1 MPAIREPEDAGTSG
15 TNGADRWDPLASLSD
30 RMRWTGV
37 AIIALLAVT
46 TLSAVMIA
54 AWADRVLLNE
64 DRFSAR
70 IASTLQQDEM
80 NRYLADELTEQ
91 VLARAPELVGVRPAI
106 EAVLSEALRTRTAI
120 VGARAALREA
130 HRGVRSG
137 VAEEAIVID
146 LQAVITLATALM
158 QRGAPDVAERFQA
171 GLDTTRI
178 DAAAVGLRTDLF
190 KRLDLLTAFTWA
202 LVAATALFLVGV
214 VATAPSRRGGL
225 LVGAAAAAVA
235 GLVGL
240 IGQRAAEAWFVELL
254 PAREDARLAVTLA
267 WRSVLQE
274 YRGWNVGL
282 VALGIAG
289 IVGVAAS
296 ARLPDRSEARAYLAR
311 SPWARTIVGLS
322 LAVVG
327 LAVVRWPLDTVR
339 VLVIAGGVVLTGGG
353 GVLLLRSAASGLG
366 EVRPA
371 EYAQWLRGSILARA
385 IFAAV
390 VVITVGVGVGA
401 WIATTVRVEPSP
413 VEPAPISVC
422 NGHEL
427 LCDRPLNEVTFP
439 ATHNSMAAASERGW
453 YFPSQRYGIAQQL
466 RDGVRA
472 LLIDSYYGIP
482 SSQGVLTVID
492 SEVRRA
498 QLVEEHGEEVVA
510 AAERIA
516 SRLAGDGEPGLFLC
530 HSFCELGATPMAAAL
545 VDIRDFLDAHPGT
558 FLVIIVQ
565 DATTPEDTVQEFELA
580 DLAERAYAHPAGEPW
595 PTLGELLAEGKQL
608 LVTAE
613 NESGAAEWYQPTFS
627 LFQETAFAAR
637 TAAELSC
644 LPDRGEPDNP
654 LFLLNHWISERPP
667 VLSRA
672 LEVNARDLILSR
684 SRECAEV
691 RGHVPNLVAV
701 DFYDVGDLFEAVQE
715 LNGIPEP
722 EATPA
727 IGEVQPERAP

>member
-1 MPAIREPEDAGTSG
+1 VPATREPEGAR
-15 TNGADRWDPLASLSD
+15 NGRPDRWDPLASLSD
-30 RMRWTGV
+30 RARWTLV
-37 AIIALLAVT
+37 ATLAVLAVMS
-46 TLSAVMIA
+46 LSAVTIS

-80 NRYLADELTEQ
+80 NRYLAGELTEQ

-106 EAVLSEALRTRTAI
+106 EAVLSEALRTRTAV

-158 QRGAPDVAERFQA
+158 QRGAPDVAERFEA

-178 DAAAVGLRTDLF
+178 DAAAVGLRTGLF
-190 KRLDLLTAFTWA
+190 ERLNLLTAFTWPLA
-202 LVAATALFLVGV
+202 GATALFLVGV
-214 VATAPSRRGGL
+214 VAAAPSRRGGL
-225 LVGAAAAAVA
+225 LVASAVVGLA

-240 IGQRAAEAWFVELL
+240 IGQRGAEVWFVELL

-274 YRGWNVGL
+274 YRGWNAAL

-296 ARLPDRSEARAYLAR
+296 ARLPDRSEARAYLAG

-339 VLVIAGGVVLTGGG
+339 VLVIAAGVVLAGGG
-353 GVLLLRSAASGLG
+353 GVLLLRSAASGFG
-366 EVRPA
+366 GVRPSQ
-371 EYAQWLRGSILARA
+371 YLHRLRGSTLARA
-385 IFAAV
+385 AFAAV
-390 VVITVGVGVGA
+390 VVVSVGIGVGA
-401 WIATTVRVEPSP
+401 WIARTAQVEPSP

-439 ATHNSMAAASERGW
+439 GTHNSMAAASERGW

-482 SSQGVLTVID
+482 SQQGVLTVIA

-498 QLVEEHGEEVVA
+498 QLVEEHGEDVVV

-516 SRLAGDGEPGLFLC
+516 DRLAGDGEPELFLC

-545 VDIRDFLDAHPGT
+545 VDIRDFLDANPGA
-558 FLVIIVQ
+558 FLVILVQ
-565 DATTPEDTVQEFELA
+565 DATTPEDTVQAFELA
-580 DLAERAYAHPAGEPW
+580 DLAERAYAHTPGEPW

-608 LVTAE
+608 LVMAE
-613 NESGAAEWYQPTFS
+613 REAGAAAWYQPAFT
-627 LFQETAFAAR
+627 LLQETAFAAD
-637 TAAELSC
+637 TVEELSC
-644 LPDRGEPDNP
+644 LPGRGEPDNP
-654 LFLLNHWISERPP
+654 LFLMNHWISERPP
-667 VLSRA
+667 LLSRA
-672 LEVNARDLILSR
+672 LEVNAEEFILSR

-691 RGHVPNLVAV
+691 RGTVPNVVAV
-701 DFYDVGDLFEAVQE
+701 DFYDVGDVFDAVQE

-722 EATPA
+722 EPTPA
-727 IGEVQPERAP
+727 VGDTQPERVP